1 MSSNQDELLF
11 FLFYLPN
18 HFVEQPS
25 SYWCSDILRM
35 EGGGRMAITKD
46 QSGTYAAVDIH
57 YNRTAYEPHQ
67 NVINYLN
74 HLHSW

>member
-1 MSSNQDELLF
+1 
-11 FLFYLPN
+11 
-18 HFVEQPS
+18 
-25 SYWCSDILRM
+25 
-35 EGGGRMAITKD
+35 MAITKD